1 MFHETIS
8 SVSGAEGL
16 QMSHVSQIAGTGLPA
31 LPETSYKL
39 LAPHPGSRGLSPHY
53 RGCCLPLPCKK
64 GAESLL
70 GSIAPLRVS
79 SKSLRPHHSFP
90 RRFHSRGQQ
99 APSLQ
104 QPWLWAGAPTLCR
117 VLPPPPRT
125 GGVPVPQC
133 WAVFLPAFCQ
143 LLLTDASSPSI

>member
-39 LAPHPGSRGLSPHY
+39 LAPHPGSHGLSPHY
-53 RGCCLPLPCKK
+53 QGCCLPLPCKK

-70 GSIAPLRVS
+70 GSTAPLHVS
-79 SKSLRPHHSFP
+79 SKSLRPHHSSP
-90 RRFHSRGQQ
+90 QDDE
-99 APSLQ
+99 
-104 QPWLWAGAPTLCR
+104 R
-117 VLPPPPRT
+117 VS
-125 GGVPVPQC
+125 V
-133 WAVFLPAFCQ
+133 A
-143 LLLTDASSPSI
+143 ASSANFSG